1 MKTSLTYGLLMA
13 IAGAVLAISLY
24 LLGFHSDAAKLG
36 TAQILGT
43 VGAVVIGS
51 VCITLGM
58 KAHRT
63 ALPASEAFGYGRAL
77 GSGVMIALF
86 ASLFG
91 IVTTF
96 GYAKFVNPGF
106 SEMIVQAEVAKLEAK
121 GLSGAQLEGAGKMIR
136 MMTGPVAQT
145 AGGFI
150 GGIMFGTL
158 ISLVVAAVLKR
169 AAAENAPPVGS

>member
-13 IAGAVLAISLY
+13 VAGAVLAISLY

-43 VGAVVIGS
+43 IGAIVIGS
-51 VCITLGM
+51 ICITLGM
-58 KAHRT
+58 KARR
-63 ALPASEAFGYGRAL
+63 AEIPANESFGYGRAL
-77 GSGVMIALF
+77 GTGVMIALF
-86 ASLFG
+86 ASLCG

-96 GYAKFVNPGF
+96 AYAKFVNPGF
-106 SEMIVQAEVAKLEAK
+106 SEIVVQAEIAKLEAK
-121 GLSGAQLEGAGKMIR
+121 GLSGAQIEGAEKMIR
-136 MMTGPVAQT
+136 VMTGPVAQT

-169 AAAENAPPVGS
+169 AAAESAPPVMA